1 MCKWFYV
8 QMRLRSWI
16 WAHARIV
23 IHTYYSTKHFFLLL
37 TFLRFAASFYG
48 WWCSNG
54 CWMLVAMM
62 LLCFHFVC
70 DPNVCKIL
78 FHLLPFP
85 LRVSVAVDL
94 RVACILSF
102 DFFISK
108 CIRTFLLCLKQQ
120 FLSLRTEYDAV
131 QKSSDW

>member
-8 QMRLRSWI
+8 QMRLRAWI
-16 WAHARIV
+16 WAHAHIAR
-23 IHTYYSTKHFFLLL
+23 HTLTHYSTKQFFYCWLFSDFPSL
-37 TFLRFAASFYG
+37 FYG
-48 WWCSNG
+48 WWCCSG
-54 CWMLVAMM
+54 CGMLVAMM

-94 RVACILSF
+94 CVACILSF

-120 FLSLRTEYDAV
+120 FLSRRTGYDAV
-131 QKSSDW
+131 